1 MFMYCIKMLEKVK
14 KNSTWYQERGK
25 RVQNVTWGKKD
36 CFMVSFWPVLQ
47 HSSNTLVTLPNWV
60 KTMGS
65 GLQQCASIAIDIP
78 ILSTRPKYLKLA
90 TMFNIVANHSYF
102 PPNIFLYMIFLI
114 ALTVMQIFFD
124 PSLPVRNSLA
134 SQTFHSARNR
144 LHGNETTY
152 LI

>member
-1 MFMYCIKMLEKVK
+1 MFMYCIKMLEIVK
-14 KNSTWYQERGK
+14 IFLHGTKKEE

-36 CFMVSFWPVLQ
+36 SFKVSFWPVLQ

-78 ILSTRPKYLKLA
+78 PLSTRPKYLKLA

-102 PPNIFLYMIFLI
+102 PPNIFLYDMIFLI

-134 SQTFHSARNR
+134 SQTFHSA
-144 LHGNETTY
+144 G
-152 LI
+152 